1 MRLQGKAAIITG
13 AAGGIGRATALG
25 FAREGASIV
34 VTDIHRDGAQEVA
47 DTINAA
53 GGRAVALAH
62 DVGCETQWT
71 QVVGAAV
78 EAFGTVDVLFNNAG
92 IFLLKPLVETT
103 LDEWNRLMA
112 INVTGVLL
120 GMKHVMPL
128 MARAGK
134 GSVINVSSV
143 AGLVGSPRSAMY
155 SASKGA
161 VRAMTKAAALEFA
174 ARGVRVNSIHP
185 GLIDTAMADYASGT
199 AGRSKQDLG
208 QVMSPMGRLG
218 TADEVG
224 GLALFLASD
233 ESSYMNGAELVL
245 DGGFTAA

>member
-1 MRLQGKAAIITG
+1 MRLQGKVAMLTG
-13 AAGGIGRATALG
+13 AAGGIGRAAALR
-25 FAREGASIV
+25 FAQEGASIV
-34 VTDIHRDGAQEVA
+34 VTDIDLNGARSVA
-47 DTINAA
+47 DEIQAA
-53 GGRAVALAH
+53 GGRAMALAH
-62 DVGCETQWT
+62 DVGCEAQWA
-71 QVVGAAV
+71 QVASATL

-92 IFLLKPLVETT
+92 IFVLKPLVETT
-103 LDEWNRLMA
+103 LEEWNRLMA
-112 INVTGVLL
+112 INVTGVFL

-174 ARGVRVNSIHP
+174 VRGVRVNSIHP

-208 QVMSPMGRLG
+208 QLMSPMGRLG

-233 ESSYMNGAELVL
+233 DSSYMNGAELVL